1 MGVKG
6 DIEDCWLVLGFV
18 RNLGGSEAVKN
29 GITGGFQG
37 VLDPRKA
44 FVRGISRSLWGQ
56 NRSGM
61 FLSEFKGLF

>member
-37 VLDPRKA
+37 VLDPRKI
-44 FVRGISRSLWGQ
+44 FVRGISRSLWGKIDL
-56 NRSGM
+56 GG
-61 FLSEFKGLF
+61 F

>member
-18 RNLGGSEAVKN
+18 RDLGGSEAVKN

-37 VLDPRKA
+37 VLDPRKV
-44 FVRGISRSLWGQ
+44 FVRGISRALWGQ
-56 NRSGM
+56 NRSVRFFGW
-61 FLSEFKGLF
+61 FGGLF

>member
-1 MGVKG
+1 MGVKR

-37 VLDPRKA
+37 VLDPRKV
-44 FVRGISRSLWGQ
+44 FVRGISRSLSRQ
-56 NRSGM
+56 NRSGR
-61 FLSEFKGLF
+61 FLGGFGGLF

>member
-37 VLDPRKA
+37 VLDPKKV
-44 FVRGISRSLWGQ
+44 FVRGVKV
-56 NRSGM
+56 
-61 FLSEFKGLF
+61 FLGPK

>member
-37 VLDPRKA
+37 VLDPRKV
-44 FVRGISRSLWGQ
+44 FVRGISRSLSAKIDQG
-56 NRSGM
+56 G
-61 FLSEFKGLF
+61 F